1 MTANAADL
9 GWWSRFLAQPKDSP
23 LKTVLVALCVSL
35 VCSIMV
41 TFTALTLRSSE
52 RSTGVGACPAVE
64 NSSAIGT
71 GGGGTGSL
79 KPQVSASRPASF
91 TWPVA
96 NMLKDLPA
104 ELADPLTAPHDN
116 TLFELIPAELDQ
128 AKLGQRLQHSLVH
141 LVWRDHRLSNIV
153 LPVYGAGMWSTLYG
167 YLSLEADGNTVVDL
181 RFYLNRETPGIG
193 DRIDNRQWRLSWRG
207 KQIYDQSGSV
217 RIKIPR
223 QSLPTSDPAAR
234 FQIDG
239 LAGATR
245 TTEGVMNLL
254 QYWLGEHGFKPYL
267 HRFHPS
273 EDEP

>member
-23 LKTVLVALCVSL
+23 LKTLLVALCVSL

-41 TFTALTLRSSE
+41 TFTAITLRSSN
-52 RSTGVGACPAVE
+52 VV
-64 NSSAIGT
+64 
-71 GGGGTGSL
+71 
-79 KPQVSASRPASF
+79 PASEHARQLKILRQSGLVEEGQDSE
-91 TWPVA
+91 TADVRLETRVVHLA
-96 NMLKDLPA
+96 SGQYVKDLPA
-104 ELADPLTAPHDN
+104 ELADPLTASHDN

-141 LVWRDHRLSNIV
+141 LVWRDNRLSNIV

-167 YLSLEADGNTVVDL
+167 YLSLETDGNTVVDL
-181 RFYLNRETPGIG
+181 RFYVNQETPGIG

-223 QSLPTSDPAAR
+223 QVLPASNPAAR

-239 LAGATR
+239 LSGATR
-245 TTEGVMNLL
+245 TTEGVINLVH
-254 QYWLGEHGFKPYL
+254 YWLGEHGFKPYL
-267 HRFHPS
+267 QRFHPL